1 MALKKVTINELDVL
15 IHELMILS
23 RLMEIYTD
31 DSEIC
36 QVWHEIMSDRL
47 SYYSRVVANINS
59 ILSGD
64 D

>member
-1 MALKKVTINELDVL
+1 MALKKDTINELDIL

-36 QVWHEIMSDRL
+36 QVWHEKMSARL